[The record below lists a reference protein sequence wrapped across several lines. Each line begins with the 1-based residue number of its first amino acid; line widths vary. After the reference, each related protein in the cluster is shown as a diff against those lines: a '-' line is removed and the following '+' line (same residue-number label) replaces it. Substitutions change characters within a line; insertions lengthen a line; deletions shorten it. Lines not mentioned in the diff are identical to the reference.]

1 MLFRRALVAVSI
13 LVWVLRSGGAWTWG
27 ADLDSSRLAE
37 IRSRM
42 QQFVD
47 QGEISGAVTLV
58 GRAAGVKYLDAV
70 GFRDLEHKAPMR
82 ADSMFRIASMTK
94 PITAIGIM
102 ILVDEKKLAVDDP
115 VEKHLPEFRGIEVA
129 EQGSKG
135 VSRRPPSRPVLVR
148 DLLTHTGGIHGLP
161 PDLTDLYAKRNRTL
175 GEVIPMLARQ
185 PLDFEPGTKWSY
197 SNTGMDV
204 LGRVIEVVSGQRYED
219 FLRCRIFEPLG
230 MTDTTFYPTA
240 DQKARL
246 AVVYGRKDGKLVPS
260 EGFLGLPAEAKY
272 PIPAGGLCSTAADL
286 ARLYRMMLCGGE
298 WDGRRI
304 LSHDSVVTMTRLQT
318 GDLTS
323 GFTAGMG
330 FGFGWAVVR
339 KPEGVTEMLSP
350 GSYGHG
356 GAFGTQGWI
365 DPHKDLFVVLLIQR
379 TGLPNAD
386 ASEMRREFQ
395 RIAFSALK

>member
-1 MLFRRALVAVSI
+1 
-13 LVWVLRSGGAWTWG
+13 
-27 ADLDSSRLAE
+27 LA
-37 IRSRM
+37 
-42 QQFVD
+42 
-47 QGEISGAVTLV
+47 
-58 GRAAGVKYLDAV
+58 
-70 GFRDLEHKAPMR
+70 
-82 ADSMFRIASMTK
+82 
-94 PITAIGIM
+94 
-102 ILVDEKKLAVDDP
+102 
-115 VEKHLPEFRGIEVA
+115 
-129 EQGSKG
+129 
-135 VSRRPPSRPVLVR
+135 
-148 DLLTHTGGIHGLP
+148 
-161 PDLTDLYAKRNRTL
+161 DLYAKRNRTL
-175 GEVIPMLARQ
+175 AEVIPMLARQ
-185 PLDFEPGTKWSY
+185 PLDFDPGTKWSY
-197 SNTGMDV
+197 SNTGMDT
-204 LGRVIEVVSGQRYED
+204 LGRIIEVVSGQRYED
-219 FLRCRIFEPLG
+219 FLRCRVFEPLG

-246 AVVYGRKDGKLVPS
+246 AVVYDRKDGKLVPS
-260 EGFLGLPAEAKY
+260 QGFLGLPADAKY

-286 ARLYRMMLCGGE
+286 ARLYRMMLGGGAL
-298 WDGRRI
+298 DGRRI
-304 LSHDSVVTMTRLQT
+304 LSRDRVATMTRLQT
-318 GDLTS
+318 GELTS